1 MIVPRLGHETTG
13 IGAGI
18 VLWPNAMFVLEQLGL
33 LNKILKV
40 SAPVKRMRRFNHLNL
55 ALNSMDIEALNLA
68 AGFTSRSILRAD
80 LMAVLQAEARAL
92 DIKIHYNHELTDLAE
107 TSSGI
112 RLSFNHSHSIYN
124 CQTLIGADGR
134 MKSTLRKFLL
144 GDNTD
149 TDGDIFVIHT
159 EFPRFIINL
168 IDDEI
173 EWFEDFD
180 NADQEELEIQ
190 VAVLIEQA
198 SEFYDREMKR
208 YESN

>member
-1 MIVPRLGHETTG
+1 M
-13 IGAGI
+13 
-18 VLWPNAMFVLEQLGL
+18 
-33 LNKILKV
+33 
-40 SAPVKRMRRFNHLNL
+40 NL
-55 ALNSMDIEALNLA
+55 P
-68 AGFTSRSILRAD
+68 
-80 LMAVLQAEARAL
+80 
-92 DIKIHYNHELTDLAE
+92 
-107 TSSGI
+107 
-112 RLSFNHSHSIYN
+112 
-124 CQTLIGADGR
+124 
-134 MKSTLRKFLL
+134 KFLL